1 MGEDVRMTRDA
12 RPRRAQSGVAAAGQA
27 SARRRRQV
35 RGRRWALRSGAIATV
50 LAAVVGMQTA
60 GLLDWA
66 GEQCRVW
73 PRTEAG
79 LTYCAVGQKLTGD
92 YPDLVGVMINRGTPE
107 ERVAYVYG
115 EELARADGSR
125 VSGPEEAVAYTAALA
140 ERAHRGWELGLNAC
154 LGDRGAVTA
163 EQAARACDLMHETGA
178 GLAAVTAY
186 LQGLDLGLDEDGARR
201 LAIDAQA
208 AANRLGGIRLV
219 AYELDGVT
227 VAGEYAVGGL

>member
-1 MGEDVRMTRDA
+1 MGEDVRVTRDA

-27 SARRRRQV
+27 SARRRR
-35 RGRRWALRSGAIATV
+35 WALRSGAIATV
-50 LAAVVGMQTA
+50 LAAMVGMQTA
-60 GLLDWA
+60 GLLGWA

-125 VSGPEEAVAYTAALA
+125 VSGSEEAVAYTAALA

-201 LAIDAQA
+201 LVIDAQA
-208 AANRLGGIRLV
+208 AANHLGGIRLV